1 MFYVRLFGVI
11 FILIAT
17 FFIGLFLI
25 LFTRSDDTAFDVAF
39 ILGIAGL
46 VIAFIALLIS
56 GHEQNEDI
64 KKKFG
69 TGTFTTMQKNAFWAS
84 DEGKK
89 FKEKWNERIKT
100 ILILGAL
107 WFFSSFAMLFVAMAF
122 LEKFLYS

>member
-17 FFIGLFLI
+17 FLNGLFLI
-25 LFTRSDDTAFDVAF
+25 LFTSGETPLDIAFF
-39 ILGIAGL
+39 LGIAGV

-56 GHEQNEDI
+56 GHEKNEDI
-64 KKKFG
+64 KKIFG
-69 TGTFTTMQKNAFWAS
+69 TGTFSTMQKNAFWTS

-89 FKEKWNERIKT
+89 WNEKWNERIKT
-100 ILILGAL
+100 IILLGVL

-122 LEKFLYS
+122 QEKFELY

>member
-25 LFTRSDDTAFDVAF
+25 LFTSGETPFDVAL
-39 ILGIAGL
+39 ILGIAGV

-56 GHEQNEDI
+56 GHERNEDI

-69 TGTFTTMQKNAFWAS
+69 TGTFTTMQKNAFWTS

-89 FKEKWNERIKT
+89 WNEKWNERIKT
-100 ILILGAL
+100 IILLGVL

-122 LEKFLYS
+122 QKKFL

>member
-17 FFIGLFLI
+17 FFNGLFLN
-25 LFTRSDDTAFDVAF
+25 LFTSGETSFEFAI
-39 ILGIAGL
+39 ILAIAGV

-56 GHEQNEDI
+56 GHERNEEI

-69 TGTFTTMQKNAFWAS
+69 TGTFTTMQKNAFWTS

-89 FKEKWNERIKT
+89 WEEKWNERIKT
-100 ILILGAL
+100 IILLGVL

-122 LEKFLYS
+122 IENFELY